1 MWYDATLTPRE
12 KMASMDSALR
22 PMSTSQVLDR
32 TFHLYR
38 NHFLLFAGISALPPA
53 VLLLAQFGFVL
64 LTAIAAPKLDFF
76 LTEAAFVLVIIAIV
90 VAYLAAHA
98 FAIGAT
104 VYAVSQVH
112 LGQAATIRESYRV
125 IRPMVWRI
133 VRIVLTI
140 AVRFTGASAAAVAVG
155 AIGVYMMTGFSRT
168 GPDPIVGW
176 VVGLLTL
183 VAVIVCVIWALRLY
197 CSYQLAVP
205 VCVLEKRGAA
215 DCLKRSRFLSKGKSV
230 QRILLVLFL
239 SAILTYI
246 LSLVF
251 SLPVIILAVVSAAD
265 KIDGLAVPI
274 TIWQYLAGFFA
285 GTIAGPIVTIALAL
299 LYYDERVRKEAF
311 DLQLMMEAMGQPQAQ
326 QAAAAA
332 APTVIG

>member
-1 MWYDATLTPRE
+1 M
-12 KMASMDSALR
+12 
-22 PMSTSQVLDR
+22 
-32 TFHLYR
+32 
-38 NHFLLFAGISALPPA
+38 
-53 VLLLAQFGFVL
+53 
-64 LTAIAAPKLDFF
+64 
-76 LTEAAFVLVIIAIV
+76 V

-140 AVRFTGASAAAVAVG
+140 AVRFTGASAAAVA
-155 AIGVYMMTGFSRT
+155 AGVIPVFLMASMRVEPNLVIS
-168 GPDPIVGW
+168 I
-176 VVGLLTL
+176 VVGLLTV

-265 KIDGLAVPI
+265 KIAGLAVPI

>member
-1 MWYDATLTPRE
+1 
-12 KMASMDSALR
+12 MDSTLR

-53 VLLLAQFGFVL
+53 VLLLEQIGFIL
-64 LTAIAAPKLDFF
+64 LRFTAAPRLDFF
-76 LTEAAFVLVIIAIV
+76 LATAALVLGITALV
-90 VAYLAAHA
+90 VGYLAAFA
-98 FAIGAT
+98 FATGAT
-104 VYAVSQVH
+104 VHAVSRVH
-112 LGQAATIRESYRV
+112 LGQTATIRESYRV
-125 IRPMVWRI
+125 IRPLVWRI
-133 VRIVLTI
+133 VRIVVTI
-140 AVRFTGASAAAVAVG
+140 AVRSTGAFSAAVAVG
-155 AIGVYMMTGFSRT
+155 LMPVFMMTSFGRT
-168 GPDPIVGW
+168 GPDPIVMW
-176 VVGLLTL
+176 VAGLLIL
-183 VAVIVCVIWALRLY
+183 VAVIVCVIWAIRLY

-205 VCVLEKRGAA
+205 VCVLERRGAV
-215 DCLKRSRFLSKGKSV
+215 DCLKRSRFLSKGKGV

-251 SLPVIILAVVSAAD
+251 SLPAIILAVAGAA
-265 KIDGLAVPI
+265 GRTGMLALSI
-274 TIWQYLAGFFA
+274 TLWQHLAGFLA
-285 GTIAGPIVTIALAL
+285 GTIAGPIATIALAL

-311 DLQLMMEAMGQPQAQ
+311 DLQLMMETVGQQTS

>member
-1 MWYDATLTPRE
+1 M
-12 KMASMDSALR
+12 R

-53 VLLLAQFGFVL
+53 ILLLEQIGFFVL
-64 LTAIAAPKLDFF
+64 RYMAAPELDFF
-76 LTEAAFVLVIIAIV
+76 LANAALVLGIIALV
-90 VAYLAAHA
+90 VGYLAAFA
-98 FAIGAT
+98 FATGAT
-104 VYAVSQVH
+104 VHAVSRVH
-112 LGQAATIRESYRV
+112 LGQTATIRESYRV
-125 IRPMVWRI
+125 IRPLVWRI
-133 VRIVLTI
+133 VRIVVTI
-140 AVRFTGASAAAVAVG
+140 AVRSTGAFSAAVAVG
-155 AIGVYMMTGFSRT
+155 LMPVFMMTSFGRT
-168 GPDPIVGW
+168 GPDPIVMW
-176 VVGLLTL
+176 VAGLLIL
-183 VAVIVCVIWALRLY
+183 VAVIVCVIWAIRLY

-205 VCVLEKRGAA
+205 VCVLERRGAV
-215 DCLKRSRFLSKGKSV
+215 DCMKRSRFLSKGKGV